1 MKIDI
6 AKLLQRY
13 TSTLFTEV
21 APALGANHLAG
32 SVFLMGMGL
41 HFAVQ
46 QIEDSVDW
54 LVTENQTMRALF
66 ADAERW
72 IPDAALAVRLRTAA
86 ATQNSSLRMGELNHS
101 HDELTALLIE
111 LQTMVEDLGT
121 PPARAMERKILVY
134 LKGFADRR
142 RLVPLPMA
150 GG

>member
-6 AKLLQRY
+6 TQLLQRY
-13 TSTLFTEV
+13 TSTLLTQV

-32 SVFLMGMGL
+32 GVFLMGMGL
-41 HFAVQ
+41 HFATQ

-72 IPDAALAVRLRTAA
+72 IPDATLAARLRTAA
-86 ATQNSSLRMGELNHS
+86 ASQNSSLRMSELNRS

-111 LQTMVEDLGT
+111 LQTAVEDLGT
-121 PPARAMERKILVY
+121 AAARAMERKILVY

-142 RLVPLPMA
+142 RLESLPKPGA
-150 GG
+150 